1 MLDQLTKA
9 LSLLAFAGLYLSAL
23 FNIGFFYVIG
33 FHFIGV
39 IDVSNLVY
47 TFGFVF
53 FFVLLGITLLSL
65 LALLVDGM
73 KEPLKE
79 APIAVRFVLVVIG
92 AVAFITVV
100 IWWLYSLEGERRMYA
115 SAILFPVFGV
125 IAGAIASSIWAQAR
139 QIKYFLIGFSTVLV
153 SLGVLLVGKILAN
166 HPLDDQVYD
175 VITKSGDILQARI
188 ARSSGSG
195 FILVKDKK
203 VIFVP
208 TGEVKSVST
217 TINSSALI
225 QTSPH

>member
-1 MLDQLTKA
+1 M
-9 LSLLAFAGLYLSAL
+9 AFGGLYLSAL
-23 FNIGFFYVIG
+23 FNFGFFYVIG

-53 FFVLLGITLLSL
+53 FFVLLGITLLSF
-65 LALLVDGM
+65 LALLLDGM

-79 APIAVRFVLVVIG
+79 APVAVRFIVVVIC
-92 AVAFITVV
+92 AVAFITV
-100 IWWLYSLEGERRMYA
+100 IWWLYSLEGERKMYA

-139 QIKYFLIGFSTVLV
+139 RIEYFLIGFSTVLV
-153 SLGVLLVGKILAN
+153 SFGVLLVGTILAN

-208 TGEVKSVST
+208 TGEVTSVST
-217 TINSSALI
+217 TINSSALM